1 MGFVYVCVTAA
12 DLAEIQTTN
21 FKPKELWL
29 KNMAKRC
36 QKGMYGGVIY
46 NKSIYVLIYIYTHFQ
61 TLIDLGASKS

>member
-29 KNMAKRC
+29 KKYG
-36 QKGMYGGVIY
+36 QKMPKG
-46 NKSIYVLIYIYTHFQ
+46 YVWGRYIQ
-61 TLIDLGASKS
+61 